1 MTWQFQHHFAG
12 IHHQH
17 LIPHILFYCNLAC
30 LLLSPKTTIAMSPIH
45 IPECTCASCNASE
58 ISQKEKELHLELS
71 ENSRREFL
79 KNAGRLG
86 LGLGIGGGLV
96 TNPLAAAAMN
106 DNDTAYKAAALQH
119 NKAVKKGK
127 ATLLTLLHTADIHS
141 QLMAHDEFFIEK
153 GVPVYKK
160 RGGLA
165 SLKTMINT
173 LRNLNAA
180 NTLVI
185 DGGDCFQGSGTA
197 ALSEGKAIVP
207 LMNNIG
213 YDIMLPG
220 NWEVVYGKEMMM
232 KDMFAYDG
240 VKVCANMYHD
250 SSDDMK
256 GDMIFPPYYVK
267 HIAGIKIGFI
277 GYNDP
282 LTPKRQSPAYCNG
295 IKFTSPVTN
304 VAKYIKILKE
314 YEQCQMVF
322 LLTHMGL
329 AQQVGLSN
337 LEQVKGADY
346 ILGADTHERI
356 RKPIQGTHTKITEPG
371 AFGSFIAKLDIV
383 IENGIV
389 KDHTYQLLDV
399 DPQQYK
405 EDEEMKQLI
414 KKAKA
419 PFKDELT
426 RVIGKTK
433 TPLVRYYVI
442 ETPMDNF
449 ITDAIMWKFKP
460 DIALSNGFR
469 FCPPLV
475 PDPATGTADIT
486 VDYLWSMLPVDSE
499 AKKGSI
505 TGFQLWTWM
514 ETELENAFAKDPAK
528 RLGGWVV
535 RFKGMEVTF
544 TLNNEAGK
552 RINQIKVGG
561 VPVDM
566 NKVYSFV
573 ACEREGDPDTT
584 ICRMEGVKQ
593 PTLMGHKM
601 HNVIEEYLAHHSPI
615 APVIEGRCKATDAP
629 ANLLTQ
635 VSGLGYEFR

>member
-1 MTWQFQHHFAG
+1 MPVNH
-12 IHHQH
+12 
-17 LIPHILFYCNLAC
+17 
-30 LLLSPKTTIAMSPIH
+30 SPL
-45 IPECTCASCNASE
+45 CTCALHHDPGPGQA
-58 ISQKEKELHLELS
+58 EKEGHIQLS
-71 ENSRREFL
+71 DNSRRDFI
-79 KNAGRLG
+79 KQAGRLG
-86 LGLGIGGGLV
+86 LGLGIGSGLV
-96 TNPLAAAAMN
+96 ATPLAAAAMQ
-106 DNDTAYKAAALQH
+106 DSDAAYKATTMQQ
-119 NKAVKKGK
+119 NKAVQNGK
-127 ATLLTLLHTADIHS
+127 ASMLTLLHTADIHS
-141 QLMAHDEFFIEK
+141 QLMAHDELFIEQGK
-153 GVPVYKK
+153 PVYRK

-165 SLKTMINT
+165 SLKTMINS
-173 LRNLNAA
+173 LRNQNAA

-185 DGGDCFQGSGTA
+185 DGGDCFQGSGIA

-240 VKVCANMYHD
+240 LKVCANMFHD
-250 SSDDMK
+250 TNDELK
-256 GDMIFPPYYVK
+256 GDLIFPPYYVK
-267 HIAGIKIGFI
+267 YIAGIKIGFI

-282 LTPKRQSPAYCNG
+282 LTPKRQSPAYCYG
-295 IKFTSPVTN
+295 IKFTAPETN

-329 AQQVGLSN
+329 AQQFGLSN
-337 LEQVKGADY
+337 REEIKGVDY
-346 ILGADTHERI
+346 ILGADTHERL
-356 RKPIQGTHTKITEPG
+356 RQPIPGAHAKVTEPG

-383 IENGIV
+383 IEKGIV

-399 DPQQYK
+399 DPGKYK
-405 EDEEMKQLI
+405 ADEEMKQLI
-414 KKAKA
+414 TKAQA
-419 PFKDELT
+419 PFHKELS

-433 TPLVRYYVI
+433 KPLLRYYVI

-475 PDPATGTADIT
+475 PDPITGTADIT

-499 AKKGSI
+499 AKKGTI
-505 TGFQLWTWM
+505 TGRQLWNWM

-535 RFKGMEVTF
+535 RFKGMEVNF
-544 TLNNEAGK
+544 TLGNETGK
-552 RINQIKVGG
+552 RVNYIRVGG
-561 VPVDM
+561 MPVEPDRE
-566 NKVYSFV
+566 YSFV

-584 ICRMEGVKQ
+584 ICRMQGVKQ
-593 PTLMGHKM
+593 PTLLGHTM
-601 HNVIEEYLAHHSPI
+601 HRVIEEFLAEHSPI
-615 APVIEGRCKATDAP
+615 APVIEGRCTATDAP
-629 ANLLTQ
+629 PTLLTQ
-635 VSGLGYEFR
+635 VMGLGYEFR